1 LGYPIANEYAPGAYL
16 CRSGDVFIKGE
27 LKGDVTVAAENNVYV
42 VDDVRYKRDAAGDP
56 LGMLGL
62 VGQNAVYVWNPVW
75 RDTSDRFTRWHCLT
89 AACKAVWYNEGEILS
104 VAHTYTGENLDR
116 NMGYQGTLTLNG
128 SLAQKF
134 RGIVRYQSGYDKD
147 YRYDKRFR
155 YTAPPKF

>member
-1 LGYPIANEYAPGAYL
+1 
-16 CRSGDVFIKGE
+16 E

-62 VGQNAVYVWNPVW
+62 VGQNAVQVWNPVR
-75 RDTSDRFTRWHCLT
+75 RDTSGWYTTWNCLSE
-89 AACKAVWYNEGEILS
+89 ACEDHRTIEGAILS
-104 VAHTYTGENLDR
+104 VAHTFTVQNIDR

-155 YTAPPKF
+155 YT